1 MGEDV
6 ESYVPPEA
14 VELAED
20 LVAAFGAQAIDV
32 ARAKLQARMSDG
44 LPRRVDL
51 YAAVCALLIERE
63 PPRPQRGWATS
74 LAASLG
80 LW

>member
-1 MGEDV
+1 MGEGV

-14 VELAED
+14 VDLAED
-20 LVAAFGAQAIDV
+20 MVAVFGPQAIDV

-51 YAAVCALLIERE
+51 YAAVCALLIERA
-63 PPRPQRGWATS
+63 PPRPRGWATS
-74 LAASLG
+74 LAASFG
-80 LW
+80 FW